1 MDEDGLRI
9 TAQKVTSPSGE
20 YLIKDIKDAAMRV
33 SKPMWGPLLLS
44 ILGTLNLAVASETLS
59 PIDFF
64 ASLAMLGV
72 GLSWW
77 LRGTRYIL
85 SLKLGD
91 AEEEVWFTRFEPKL
105 KMALELVQGLLK
117 KRRAAQ

>member
-9 TAQKVTSPSGE
+9 TPQKLTSPSGD
-20 YLIKDIKDAAMRV
+20 YAVKDNEDAAMRV

-44 ILGTLNLAVASETLS
+44 ILGTINLAVAFETMWVV
-59 PIDFF
+59 DFLI
-64 ASLAMLGV
+64 SLVMLGV

-77 LRGTRYIL
+77 LRGTKYIL
-85 SLKLGD
+85 SLKMDG
-91 AEEEVWFTRFEPKL
+91 AEEDVWFTRHESKL
-105 KMALELVQGLLK
+105 KTALELLHGLMN